1 MLKILYKFV
10 GLIYTA
16 FIIFLFF
23 INYNFL
29 SYKDNLFLKIF
40 YSIKINVIYY
50 LFYIV
55 YVVIYFKFF
64 SKNNTS
70 EYLKNKGI

>member
-40 YSIKINVIYY
+40 YSIKINIIYY

-64 SKNNTS
+64 SKNNT
-70 EYLKNKGI
+70 KNI